1 MREELKDM
9 KKMEDVDVFAE
20 EVAEQE
26 LPEMI
31 EENGLIYYMAEDGC
45 YYPDLTFEQE
55 TDYPIGKYGLI
66 RAEYMWEHRAHEY
79 RMMLQDGTWNRYLHE
94 VDDECHR
101 EVEQAVRR
109 IMEKEGVDERLK
121 AENPLEWVRRVNA
134 VVRPND
140 PARNQV
146 RFLIAHVGRHNDRG
160 IGLLSNGLGLVKL
173 LLLKLAKVAERF
185 HARPRPV
192 DVAARHIPTSC
203 ENRKLSE
210 ARLAKDRI
218 AFPVLLKVNGTIG
231 HVLRVK

>member
-31 EENGLIYYMAEDGC
+31 EENGLVYHLAEDGF

-94 VDDECHR
+94 VDEECHR
-101 EVEQAVRR
+101 EVEQAVGQ

-121 AENPLEWVRRVNA
+121 AENPLEWVRRVN
-134 VVRPND
+134 
-140 PARNQV
+140 
-146 RFLIAHVGRHNDRG
+146 G
-160 IGLLSNGLGLVKL
+160 IKMCVETEVKRRL
-173 LLLKLAKVAERF
+173 CLK
-185 HARPRPV
+185 
-192 DVAARHIPTSC
+192 
-203 ENRKLSE
+203 
-210 ARLAKDRI
+210 
-218 AFPVLLKVNGTIG
+218 
-231 HVLRVK
+231 